1 MQQIRT
7 ILCPIDF
14 SAATRRQTELA
25 ADLCRVFGSRLVLHH
40 NISGLSAGMA
50 VGWMYAADHPPVS
63 EASAD
68 QRMQEFMK
76 SLPPDIPAIA
86 HVTRGQLS
94 QTVVGMAAEVEAD
107 LVVLSTHREAHAD
120 SDDDHASLAEQVL
133 DRATCAVL
141 ALHEAAV
148 EPNPPRF
155 ALSGPRQILVVPTDF
170 TDGSRAA
177 LDFAFDLSRRIPFEL
192 HLVHFL
198 MSRAGRDEARDL
210 AGVAEQRLM
219 ELLPEDL
226 AGSAKLHV
234 ESGDAV
240 RGIPDAARRLSA
252 ACIVMGEHNRR
263 PIRRWLNRDTARAVL
278 HEAPCP
284 VWYVPGQRAAQ
295 ETRGRSA

>member
-1 MQQIRT
+1 
-7 ILCPIDF
+7 
-14 SAATRRQTELA
+14 
-25 ADLCRVFGSRLVLHH
+25 VFGSRLVLHH

-50 VGWMYAADHPPVS
+50 VGWMYAADHPPAS

-86 HVTRGQLS
+86 HVNRGQLS
-94 QTVVGMAAEVEAD
+94 QTVVGMAAGVEAD
-107 LVVLSTHREAHAD
+107 LVVLSTHGEAHAD
-120 SDDDHASLAEQVL
+120 SDDDDHASLAEQVL

-141 ALHEAAV
+141 ALHEAAM

-155 ALSGPRQILVVPTDF
+155 APSGPRQILVVPTDF
-170 TDGSRAA
+170 TEGSRAA
-177 LDFAFDLSRRIPFEL
+177 LDFACDLSLRIPFEL

-198 MSRAGRDEARDL
+198 TSRAGPDEARDL
-210 AGVAEQRLM
+210 ASVAEQRLM
-219 ELLPEDL
+219 ELLPKEL

-252 ACIVMGEHNRR
+252 ACIVMGEHTRR
-263 PIRRWLNRDTARAVL
+263 PIRRWLRRDTARAVL

-284 VWYVPGQRAAQ
+284 VWYVPGRRVAQ
-295 ETRGRSA
+295 ATRGRTA